1 MIDLSGKAALVTGA
15 TSGIGA
21 ETARVLAKAG
31 ARVMVAGRRGDA
43 AMAVCSGIAAS
54 GGSAEH
60 VLGEVTDPEFATR
73 AVRNTEER
81 FGRLDILANVA
92 GVICRGTAEETSD
105 EDWAAMMAV
114 NVTGTFYMSRAAI
127 PAMRRVS
134 GGSIINLGSNV
145 GLVGCGGLAA
155 YCASKG
161 AVVNLTRAMALD
173 HAAEGIRV
181 NSVNPGAVDTPMLV
195 SGHHG
200 DGHTP
205 DAVLARSRERIPQAR
220 VPRPEEIARVIVF
233 LAGDDSRHMTGAA
246 IPVDGGYTAQ

>member
-1 MIDLSGKAALVTGA
+1 MIELKGKAALVTGA

-31 ARVMVAGRRGDA
+31 AKVMVAGRRGDA
-43 AMAVCSGIAAS
+43 AMAVCNGIGAS
-54 GGSAEH
+54 GGTAAH
-60 VLGEVTDPEFATR
+60 VLGEVTDPEFAAR
-73 AVRNTEER
+73 AVKTTEES
-81 FGRLDILANVA
+81 FGRLDILANIA
-92 GVICRGTAEETSD
+92 GVICRGTVEETSD
-105 EDWAAMMAV
+105 SDWAAVMSV
-114 NVTGTFYMSRAAI
+114 NVTGIFYMSRAAI

-181 NSVNPGAVDTPMLV
+181 NSVDPGAVDTPMLV
-195 SGHHG
+195 SGHG
-200 DGHTP
+200 GLEP
-205 DAVLARSRERIPQAR
+205 DSIREANRASIPQGWI
-220 VPRPEEIARVIVF
+220 PEPIEVANAIAF
-233 LAGDDSRHMTGAA
+233 LASDLSRHITGTALP
-246 IPVDGGYTAQ
+246 IDGGYNAA

>member
-1 MIDLSGKAALVTGA
+1 MIELTGKAALVTGA

-31 ARVMVAGRRGDA
+31 AKVMVVGRRRDA
-43 AMAVCSGIAAS
+43 AEVVCDGIGAS
-54 GGSAEH
+54 GGTAEH
-60 VLGEVTDPEFATR
+60 VLGEVTDPEFAAR
-73 AVRNTEER
+73 AVKTTEER
-81 FGRLDILANVA
+81 FGRLDILANIA
-92 GVICRGTAEETSD
+92 GVICRGTVEDTSD
-105 EDWAAMMAV
+105 ADWAVMMAV
-114 NVTGTFYMSRAAI
+114 NATGIFYMSRAAI

-145 GLVGCGGLAA
+145 GLVGCRGLAA

-195 SGHHG
+195 SGHG
-200 DGHTP
+200 GTEP
-205 DAVLARSRERIPQAR
+205 DAIREANRASIPQGWLPDPIEVANA
-220 VPRPEEIARVIVF
+220 IAF
-233 LAGDDSRHMTGAA
+233 LASDLSRHITGTALP
-246 IPVDGGYTAQ
+246 IDGGYNAA